1 MFSNAVQAGQAR
13 LEQSLQQDNAAFK
26 RGKLDNKQTDS
37 KATETIEAVLTGQ
50 HVKVAA
56 MPPLAPPGLEH
67 LASDLLAKA
76 AANL

>member
-1 MFSNAVQAGQAR
+1 MQAGQAR

-26 RGKLDNKQTDS
+26 RGKVDIKQIDNS
-37 KATETIEAVLTGQ
+37 KATETSVGAVLTGQ
-50 HVKVAA
+50 HAKVAA

-76 AANL
+76 AANQ